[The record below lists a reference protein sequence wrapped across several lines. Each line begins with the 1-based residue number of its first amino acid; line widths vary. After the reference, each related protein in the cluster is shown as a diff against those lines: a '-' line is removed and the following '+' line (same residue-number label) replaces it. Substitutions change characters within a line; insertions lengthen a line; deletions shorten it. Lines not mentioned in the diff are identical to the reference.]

1 MMAKKLWSIFTDD
14 MNTCIKSG
22 YTVGIERH
30 HVFEGRMGFKEKSEK
45 YGFIAPLY
53 KGLHPNGVHCSDPN
67 WKKLDHELKRKCQE
81 YYLENFGSREDWY
94 QDFGRFYDYDLED

>member
-1 MMAKKLWSIFTDD
+1 
-14 MNTCIKSG
+14 MNAI
-22 YTVGIERH
+22 ID